1 MTDRIFYVGSKNDRG
16 LTGYVPAK
24 FLMRNGRYVM
34 DPMPRGSQNAYLYSD
49 RWGNNQTAG
58 ETANPNNYLIVPG
71 NYSEQQASD
80 FANGISNI
88 LNQVYPE
95 DETGTA
101 GSHRAR
107 EQMITAFRRG
117 GPQDLQRHPQ
127 WGIPNGSVV
136 PAFVSSASNYLGYVT
151 ARAGLPLLWSQVG
164 GGFANALNA
173 GLQTVRRLQNK
184 PATSIDTGGAY
195 GLSRQNDANISQGY
209 LDGLAASKPPTPLND
224 YGDGAQPQSSPG
236 QIGVMAKASCPSGR
250 PRPPAS
256 IRMNQCRQAGR
267 RGRRTRSD
275 ISPRE
280 WCDTRLAFAPT
291 MRKLFFMSASLASHR
306 LHSRQYS

>member
-1 MTDRIFYVGSKNDRG
+1 MTDQIFYVGSKNDRG

-34 DPMPRGSQNAYLYSD
+34 DPMPGGSQNAYLYSD

-58 ETANPNNYLIVPG
+58 GTANPNNYLMVPG

-101 GSHRAR
+101 GSHQAR
-107 EQMITAFRRG
+107 EQMIMAFRQG
-117 GPQDLQRHPQ
+117 GPQDLQRHQQ

-136 PAFVSSASNYLGYVT
+136 PAFVSSASNHLGYVT

-164 GGFANALNA
+164 GGFAN
-173 GLQTVRRLQNK
+173 TVNGYIVQPYRRYRQK
-184 PATSIDTGGAY
+184 PATAIDTGGAY

-209 LDGLAASKPPTPLND
+209 LDGLAASKPPTQLNN
-224 YGDGAQPQSSPG
+224 YGDSAQPQFSPG
-236 QIGVMAKASCPSGR
+236 QIGDGKGVSPFGPAALAGIDPDEPAPPSW
-250 PRPPAS
+250 PPGQANP
-256 IRMNQCRQAGR
+256 IRYL
-267 RGRRTRSD
+267 T
-275 ISPRE
+275 
-280 WCDTRLAFAPT
+280 
-291 MRKLFFMSASLASHR
+291 
-306 LHSRQYS
+306 SRVVRY